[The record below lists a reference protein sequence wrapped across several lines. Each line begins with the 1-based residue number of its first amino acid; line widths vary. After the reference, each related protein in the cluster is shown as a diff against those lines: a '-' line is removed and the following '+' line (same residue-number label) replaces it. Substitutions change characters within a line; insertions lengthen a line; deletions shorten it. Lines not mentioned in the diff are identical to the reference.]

1 MQGRGMNLTPSY
13 SQPQLSTDNT
23 SVSSFLTS
31 QPMTVTKTL
40 VGEYETKVAHPVQE
54 STSTQKVSSH
64 YYETPGVP
72 RVQTTVYT
80 KDASGRTAV
89 KEIAGRS
96 VPPGMTGTAG
106 THLSHPP
113 QAPARVP
120 TTLSYPTTGSPPT
133 QGGAYSTYSV
143 SPALHYT
150 ASPSLNYNAS
160 PSVQYN
166 PSPALYATAPPQN
179 FSSTTTTTTTTA
191 NAPSRVP
198 QQAVVSSQPAWST
211 TKEQHS
217 RVGHEEM
224 TYTETQ
230 WQRSEQVADAIKQ
243 TSTVTTERRAPQSV
257 ATQLETTTRAFDLMT
272 EVVHAWVQEL
282 PPKEGRLLVN
292 DLLAI
297 LGTHAP
303 SGSDEYEM
311 VKARLSLCGN
321 S

>member
-1 MQGRGMNLTPSY
+1 MQGRGMKLTPSY
-13 SQPQLSTDNT
+13 SQPQLSTDNM

-64 YYETPGVP
+64 YFETPGVP

-89 KEIAGRS
+89 KEIAGGS
-96 VPPGMTGTAG
+96 VPTGMTGTAG
-106 THLSHPP
+106 THLAHPP
-113 QAPARVP
+113 QAPARAP
-120 TTLSYPTTGSPPT
+120 TTLNYPSTGGPLT
-133 QGGAYSTYSV
+133 QGGAYSTYRA
-143 SPALHYT
+143 SPAVHYS

-160 PSVQYN
+160 PSIQYN
-166 PSPALYATAPPQN
+166 ASPGLYAAAPPQN
-179 FSSTTTTTTTTA
+179 FSSTTSTATTA
-191 NAPSRVP
+191 IPSNFS
-198 QQAVVSSQPAWST
+198 QQAVVASQPAWST
-211 TKEQHS
+211 TKEHHS

-224 TYTETQ
+224 THPETQ
-230 WQRSEQVADAIKQ
+230 WQRSEPIADPTKQ
-243 TSTVTTERRAPQSV
+243 TTSSIQTERRAAQSLT
-257 ATQLETTTRAFDLMT
+257 TQLETTTRAFDLMT

-297 LGTHAP
+297 LGTRAS

-311 VKARLSLCGN
+311 VKARLSLCG
-321 S
+321 SS